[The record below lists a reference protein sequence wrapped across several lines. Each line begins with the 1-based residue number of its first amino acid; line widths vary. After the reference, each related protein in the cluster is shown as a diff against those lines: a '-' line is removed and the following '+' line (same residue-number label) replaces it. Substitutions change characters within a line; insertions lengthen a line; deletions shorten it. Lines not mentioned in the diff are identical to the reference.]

1 MESVLDILYG
11 LVYNEV
17 MESQLYIWIRK
28 KRLFKMTDTERNCR
42 REVLD
47 GICAGKYMEICT
59 EAYREGQA

>member
-17 MESQLYIWIRK
+17 MESKLYIWIRK
-28 KRLFKMTDTERNCR
+28 KRLFKMADTEKNCR

-47 GICAGKYMEICT
+47 GIYAGMYMEICT